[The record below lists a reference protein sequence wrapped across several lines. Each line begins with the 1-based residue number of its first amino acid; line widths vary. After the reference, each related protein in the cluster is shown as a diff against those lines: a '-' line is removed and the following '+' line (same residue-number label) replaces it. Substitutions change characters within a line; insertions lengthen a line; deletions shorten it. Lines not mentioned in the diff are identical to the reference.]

1 MNERAYV
8 STPTLVWQ
16 AARPPIHYQNPQ
28 FEAFYNGWM
37 REQWIQGRSDS
48 FIHLA
53 RHFGLDVM
61 KFVNTLLW
69 PELCLPLLAIWWMW
83 RDRGVSFLMAQVTFC
98 FFGFLLVAWFQPHYV
113 APMLAAVFA
122 LLVQGIRHVRRW
134 ECGGR
139 PVGIGLT
146 RAIAAFAVLLAP
158 FHPHSA
164 GLNRAAPSGIE
175 FRPPIQA
182 RLNAAPGT
190 HLVIVRYTPQHDV
203 LMEWV
208 YNGADI
214 DHAKVV
220 WAREIPGMDLKPL
233 LNYFRG
239 TQVWVL
245 EPDASP
251 PQLTPYAE

>member
-1 MNERAYV
+1 
-8 STPTLVWQ
+8 
-16 AARPPIHYQNPQ
+16 
-28 FEAFYNGWM
+28 M

-139 PVGIGLT
+139 SGGIWLT
-146 RAIAAFAVLLAP
+146 RASSAFAVLLAP
-158 FHPHSA
+158 FPPCSA
-164 GLNRAAPSGIE
+164 SPDRAAPSGIE
-175 FRPPIQA
+175 
-182 RLNAAPGT
+182 
-190 HLVIVRYTPQHDV
+190 
-203 LMEWV
+203 
-208 YNGADI
+208 
-214 DHAKVV
+214 
-220 WAREIPGMDLKPL
+220 
-233 LNYFRG
+233 
-239 TQVWVL
+239 
-245 EPDASP
+245 
-251 PQLTPYAE
+251 